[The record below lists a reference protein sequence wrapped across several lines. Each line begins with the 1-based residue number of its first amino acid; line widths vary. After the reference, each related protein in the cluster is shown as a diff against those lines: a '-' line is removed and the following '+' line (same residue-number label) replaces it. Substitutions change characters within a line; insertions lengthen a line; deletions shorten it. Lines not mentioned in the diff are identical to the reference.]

1 MIGATVQE
9 LEKAV
14 LLMERET
21 NLRQVIAVTLRQL
34 GFEVLEAADV
44 LAAQKILNER
54 IPRLMILAFEHPGQG
69 CGELIDLFRQRHPD
83 ETGKL
88 LLITLQRPDDRWRQ
102 RYQPDLV
109 IYKPFDIRYLTRQ
122 VTGLAEALSTR

>member
-1 MIGATVQE
+1 MAGVTVQV

-21 NLRQVIAVTLRQL
+21 NLRQVIAITLRQL
-34 GFEVLEAADV
+34 GFEVLEAAD
-44 LAAQKILNER
+44 LLSAHKILDEC
-54 IPRLMILAFEHPGQG
+54 IPGMMILAYEHPGEG
-69 CGELIDLFRQRHPD
+69 YGELIDSFRQKKPD
-83 ETGKL
+83 NKGKL

-102 RYQPDLV
+102 YYQPDLV

-122 VTGLAEALSTR
+122 VTGLIDTVSTS

>member
-1 MIGATVQE
+1 V

-34 GFEVLEAADV
+34 GFDVLEAADI
-44 LAAQKILNER
+44 LGAHKILDEC
-54 IPRLMILAFEHPGQG
+54 IPRLMILAFEHPGEA
-69 CGELIDLFRQRHPD
+69 CGELIDTFRQKNQ
-83 ETGKL
+83 EENSKL
-88 LLITLQRPDDRWRQ
+88 LLITLQRPDDHWR
-102 RYQPDLV
+102 RHYQPDLV

-122 VTGLAEALSTR
+122 VTQLVEALSPG

>member
-1 MIGATVQE
+1 MIGSTVQE

-14 LLMERET
+14 LLMEREA

-44 LAAQKILNER
+44 LAAHKILNER

-69 CGELIDLFRQRHPD
+69 CGELIDLFRQRNQS
-83 ETGKL
+83 EAGKL

-109 IYKPFDIRYLTRQ
+109 IYKPFDIRYLMRE
-122 VTGLAEALSTR
+122 VAGLVEAVSPR